1 MLSSSKYVSSYHHTA
16 GFVMGII
23 IIVSANIIPHNPV
36 RAHHY
41 L

>member
-1 MLSSSKYVSSYHHTA
+1 MLSSSKYVSSYHHTT
-16 GFVMGII
+16 GFVMG
-23 IIVSANIIPHNPV
+23 IIVSANIIARNPV